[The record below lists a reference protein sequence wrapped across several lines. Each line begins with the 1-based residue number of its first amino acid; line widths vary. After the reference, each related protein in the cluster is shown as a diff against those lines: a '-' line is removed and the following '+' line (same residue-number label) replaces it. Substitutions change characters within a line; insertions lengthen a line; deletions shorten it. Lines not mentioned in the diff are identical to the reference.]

1 MIKKIKE
8 SRKDNKVLSNY
19 IYLLLIQGTNFILPL
34 ITFPYLVR
42 TLHLEKYGVVMMAGS
57 LMVFM
62 NIFVDFGFNISAT
75 REVSI
80 MRDDKKR
87 LSAFYWNVFYT
98 KLILLFISF
107 IILYLL
113 TLMLPRLQSERLVF
127 LLSFGVVIGQNIF
140 PAWFFQG
147 IEKMKMITLTNVLA
161 KIIFAIAIFI
171 FIKSPAQYIFVPV
184 LNSLGF
190 LIAGTLG
197 FLISLRYIHY
207 IKPQK
212 SVMKSFVGE
221 NKSLIVSNFATS
233 IYTSGNTFILG
244 LIGGE
249 AMAGVYSSMEKLVM
263 AIKTLYTPLYQAMF
277 PWLASKPKEKIIQ
290 FIEYLKKPIALSSIL
305 IYLVIFIFADT
316 ILNLVYN
323 NDVITGYSNVFRILG
338 LIAIFASLNMIYVS
352 LAFPALKKYNYRM
365 IPMVTGGIINFIL
378 AVAGAYIFSIYGVA
392 VAVVLAELSILLI
405 AHYYFQKLKKS
416 GE

>member
-1 MIKKIKE
+1 MLKKIRE
-8 SRKDNKVLSNY
+8 SRKDNRVLSNY
-19 IYLLLIQGTNFILPL
+19 IYLLLIQGANFILPL

-80 MRDDKKR
+80 IRDDKMK
-87 LSAFYWNVFYT
+87 LSAFYWNVFYV
-98 KLILLFISF
+98 KLILLCISF

-113 TLMLPRLQSERLVF
+113 TLTVSKLHSEQSVF

-140 PAWFFQG
+140 PTWFFQG
-147 IEKMKMITLTNVLA
+147 IEKMKVITLINVLA
-161 KIIFAIAIFI
+161 KIIFAITIFI
-171 FIKSPAQYIFVPV
+171 FIKTPAQYIFVPV

-190 LIAGTLG
+190 IIAGTFG

-207 IKPQK
+207 LRPQK
-212 SVMKSFVGE
+212 SVMKGFIGE

-249 AMAGVYSSMEKLVM
+249 AMAGIYSSMEKLVM

-290 FIEYLKKPIALSSIL
+290 FIEYLKKPIALSGML
-305 IYLVIFIFADT
+305 IFMVIFIFADT
-316 ILNLVYN
+316 ILDLVYKN
-323 NDVITGYSNVFRILG
+323 NVITSYSNVFRILG
-338 LIAIFASLNMIYVS
+338 LIAFFASLNMVYVS
-352 LAFPALKKYNYRM
+352 LAFPALKKYTYRM
-365 IPMVTGGIINFIL
+365 IPMVSGGIINFVL
-378 AVAGAYIFSIYGVA
+378 AVAGAYFLGIYGVA
-392 VAVVLAELSILLI
+392 IAVVLAEFSILIL
-405 AHYYFQKLKKS
+405 AHFYFLKLKKS
-416 GE
+416 EE

>member
-80 MRDDKKR
+80 IRNDKKK

-113 TLMLPRLQSERLVF
+113 TLIVPKLQSERQVF

-147 IEKMKMITLTNVLA
+147 IEKMKVITLMNVLA
-161 KIIFAIAIFI
+161 KIIFAIAIFL
-171 FIKSPAQYIFVPV
+171 FIKLPAQYIFVPV

-212 SVMKSFVGE
+212 SVMKSFFGE
-221 NKSLIVSNFATS
+221 NKSLIASNFATS

-244 LIGGE
+244 LIGGDE
-249 AMAGVYSSMEKLVM
+249 MAGIYSSMEKLVM
-263 AIKTLYTPLYQAMF
+263 AFKTLYTPLYQAMF

-290 FIEYLKKPIALSSIL
+290 FIEYLKKPVALSGLL
-305 IYLVIFIFADT
+305 IFLLIFIFANL
-316 ILNLVYN
+316 ILNIVYN
-323 NDVITGYSNVFRILG
+323 NKVITSYSNVFRILG
-338 LIAIFASLNMIYVS
+338 LIAFFAALNMMYVS

-365 IPMVTGGIINFIL
+365 IPMVTGGVINFIL
-378 AVAGAYIFSIYGVA
+378 AVAGAYLFGIYGVA
-392 VAVVLAELSILLI
+392 VAVVLAELSILLM
-405 AHYYFQKLKKS
+405 ANYYFKKL
-416 GE
+416 

>member
-1 MIKKIKE
+1 LIKKIKE

-80 MRDDKKR
+80 IRNDKKK

-113 TLMLPRLQSERLVF
+113 TLIVPKLQSERQVF

-147 IEKMKMITLTNVLA
+147 IEKMKVITLMNVLA
-161 KIIFAIAIFI
+161 KIIFAIAIFL
-171 FIKSPAQYIFVPV
+171 FIKLPAQYIFVPV

-212 SVMKSFVGE
+212 SVMKSFFGE
-221 NKSLIVSNFATS
+221 NKSLIASNFATS

-244 LIGGE
+244 LIGGDE
-249 AMAGVYSSMEKLVM
+249 MAGIYSSMEKLVM
-263 AIKTLYTPLYQAMF
+263 AFKTLYTPLYQAMF

-290 FIEYLKKPIALSSIL
+290 FIEYLKKPVALSGLL
-305 IYLVIFIFADT
+305 IFLLIFIFANL
-316 ILNLVYN
+316 ILNIVYN
-323 NDVITGYSNVFRILG
+323 NKVITSYSNVFRILG
-338 LIAIFASLNMIYVS
+338 LIAFFAALNMMYVS

-365 IPMVTGGIINFIL
+365 IPMVTGGVINFIL
-378 AVAGAYIFSIYGVA
+378 AVAGAYLFGIYGVA
-392 VAVVLAELSILLI
+392 VAVVLAELSILLM
-405 AHYYFQKLKKS
+405 ANYYFKKL
-416 GE
+416 

>member
-1 MIKKIKE
+1 MIKKIRE

-19 IYLLLIQGTNFILPL
+19 FYLLFIQGANFILPL

-57 LMVFM
+57 LMVFI

-80 MRDDKKR
+80 IRNDKIK
-87 LSAFYWNVFYT
+87 LSALYWNVFYT
-98 KLILLFISF
+98 KLLLLVISF
-107 IILYLL
+107 FILYILVL
-113 TLMLPRLQSERLVF
+113 TVPKLQSEKLVF
-127 LLSFGVVIGQNIF
+127 LLSFGIVIGQNIF

-147 IEKMKMITLTNVLA
+147 IEKMKVITLTNVLA
-161 KIIFAIAIFI
+161 KIIFVIAIFI
-171 FIKSPAQYIFVPV
+171 FIKSPERYILVPV

-190 LIAGTLG
+190 LIAGTFG
-197 FLISLRYIHY
+197 FLISLRYIKY
-207 IKPQK
+207 NKPQK
-212 SVMKSFVGE
+212 SVMISFVGE
-221 NKSLIVSNFATS
+221 NKSLIISNFATS

-244 LIGGE
+244 LVGGE
-249 AMAGVYSSMEKLVM
+249 AIAGVYSSMEKLVM

-290 FIEYLKKPIALSSIL
+290 FITYLKKPIVLSSIL
-305 IYLVIFIFADT
+305 IYLVIFIFADV

-323 NDVITGYSNVFRILG
+323 NNTITNYSNVFRILG

-352 LAFPALKKYNYRM
+352 LAFPALKKYKYRM
-365 IPMVTGGIINFIL
+365 IPMLAGGVTNLIL

-392 VAVVLAELSILLI
+392 VAVVLAEFSILFI

-416 GE
+416 GQ

>member
-1 MIKKIKE
+1 MLKKIRE
-8 SRKDNKVLSNY
+8 SRKDNRVLSNY

-80 MRDDKKR
+80 IRDDKMK
-87 LSAFYWNVFYT
+87 LSAFYWNVFYV
-98 KLILLFISF
+98 KLILLCISF

-113 TLMLPRLQSERLVF
+113 TLTVSKLHSEQSVF

-140 PAWFFQG
+140 PTWFFQG
-147 IEKMKMITLTNVLA
+147 IEKMKVITLINVLA
-161 KIIFAIAIFI
+161 KIIFAITIFI
-171 FIKSPAQYIFVPV
+171 FIKTPAQYIFVPV

-190 LIAGTLG
+190 IIAGTFG

-207 IKPQK
+207 LRPQK
-212 SVMKSFVGE
+212 SVMKGFIGE

-249 AMAGVYSSMEKLVM
+249 AMAGIYSSMEKLVM

-290 FIEYLKKPIALSSIL
+290 FIEYLKKPIALSGML
-305 IYLVIFIFADT
+305 IFMLIFIFADA
-316 ILNLVYN
+316 ILDLVYKN
-323 NDVITGYSNVFRILG
+323 NVITSYSNVFRILG
-338 LIAIFASLNMIYVS
+338 LIAFFASLNMVYVS
-352 LAFPALKKYNYRM
+352 LAFPALKKYTYRM
-365 IPMVTGGIINFIL
+365 IPMVSGGIINFVL
-378 AVAGAYIFSIYGVA
+378 AVAGAYFLGIYGVA
-392 VAVVLAELSILLI
+392 IAVVLAEFSILIL
-405 AHYYFQKLKKS
+405 AHFYFLKLKKS
-416 GE
+416 EE

>member
-1 MIKKIKE
+1 MIKKIRE
-8 SRKDNKVLSNY
+8 SKKDNKVLSNY

-80 MRDDKKR
+80 MRNNKNK

-98 KLILLFISF
+98 KIILLFISF
-107 IILYLL
+107 VILYIMTL
-113 TLMLPRLQSERLVF
+113 TVPKLQSERLVF

-161 KIIFAIAIFI
+161 KIIFAIAIFL

-190 LIAGTLG
+190 IIAGTLG

-207 IKPQK
+207 TKPQK
-212 SVMKSFVGE
+212 SVMKGFLGE

-244 LIGGE
+244 VIGGE
-249 AMAGVYSSMEKLVM
+249 AMAGIYSSMEKLVM

-277 PWLASKPKEKIIQ
+277 PWLASKSKEKIMQ
-290 FIEYLKKPIALSSIL
+290 FIEYLKKPIAGSAML
-305 IYLVIFIFADT
+305 IYLLIFIFADT

-323 NDVITGYSNVFRILG
+323 NKVITSYSNVFRILG
-338 LIAIFASLNMIYVS
+338 LIAFFASLNMMYVS

-378 AVAGAYIFSIYGVA
+378 AIAGAYLFGIYGVA

-405 AHYYFQKLKKS
+405 ARYYFLKLKKT
-416 GE
+416 GQ

>member
-1 MIKKIKE
+1 
-8 SRKDNKVLSNY
+8 
-19 IYLLLIQGTNFILPL
+19 
-34 ITFPYLVR
+34 
-42 TLHLEKYGVVMMAGS
+42 MMAGS

-80 MRDDKKR
+80 MRNNKNK

-98 KLILLFISF
+98 KIILLFISF
-107 IILYLL
+107 VILYIMTL
-113 TLMLPRLQSERLVF
+113 TVPKLQSERLVF

-161 KIIFAIAIFI
+161 KIIFAIAIFL

-190 LIAGTLG
+190 IIAGTLG

-207 IKPQK
+207 TKPQK
-212 SVMKSFVGE
+212 SVMKGFLGE

-244 LIGGE
+244 VIGGE
-249 AMAGVYSSMEKLVM
+249 AMAGIYSSMEKLVM

-277 PWLASKPKEKIIQ
+277 PWLASKSKEKIMQ
-290 FIEYLKKPIALSSIL
+290 FIEYLKKPIAGSAML
-305 IYLVIFIFADT
+305 IYLLIFIFADT

-323 NDVITGYSNVFRILG
+323 NKVITSYSNVFRILG
-338 LIAIFASLNMIYVS
+338 LIAFFASLNMMYVS

-378 AVAGAYIFSIYGVA
+378 AIAGAYLFGIYGVA

-405 AHYYFQKLKKS
+405 ARYYFLKLKKT

>member
-80 MRDDKKR
+80 IRNDKKK

-113 TLMLPRLQSERLVF
+113 TLIVPKLQSERQVF

-147 IEKMKMITLTNVLA
+147 IEKMKVITLMNVLA
-161 KIIFAIAIFI
+161 KIIFAIAIFL

-212 SVMKSFVGE
+212 SVMKSFFGE
-221 NKSLIVSNFATS
+221 NKSLIASNFATS

-244 LIGGE
+244 LIGGDE
-249 AMAGVYSSMEKLVM
+249 MAGIYSSMEKLVM
-263 AIKTLYTPLYQAMF
+263 AFKTLYTPLYQAMF

-290 FIEYLKKPIALSSIL
+290 FIEYLKKPVALSGLL
-305 IYLVIFIFADT
+305 IFLLIFIFANL
-316 ILNLVYN
+316 ILNIVYN
-323 NDVITGYSNVFRILG
+323 NKVITSYSNVFRILG
-338 LIAIFASLNMIYVS
+338 LIAFFAALNMMYVS

-365 IPMVTGGIINFIL
+365 IPMVTGGVINFIL
-378 AVAGAYIFSIYGVA
+378 AVAGAYLFGIYGVA
-392 VAVVLAELSILLI
+392 VAVVLAELSILLM
-405 AHYYFQKLKKS
+405 ANYYFKKL
-416 GE
+416 

>member
-1 MIKKIKE
+1 MLKKIRE

-19 IYLLLIQGTNFILPL
+19 VYLLLIQGTNFILPL

-80 MRDDKKR
+80 MRNDKNK
-87 LSAFYWNVFYT
+87 LSNFYWNVFYT
-98 KLILLFISF
+98 KLLLLFISF

-113 TLMLPRLQSERLVF
+113 TLTVPKLQSEKLVF

-147 IEKMKMITLTNVLA
+147 IEKMKVITLMNVLA

-171 FIKSPAQYIFVPV
+171 FIKRPAQYILVPV

-197 FLISLRYIHY
+197 FLISLRYINY
-207 IKPQK
+207 NRPQK
-212 SVMKSFVGE
+212 SVMKGFVGE

-249 AMAGVYSSMEKLVM
+249 EMAGIYSSMEKLVM
-263 AIKTLYTPLYQAMF
+263 AIKTLYTPLYQAIF

-290 FIEYLKKPIALSSIL
+290 FTEYLKKPIALSALL
-305 IYLVIFIFADT
+305 IFMLIFIFADS
-316 ILNLVYN
+316 ILELVYN
-323 NDVITGYSNVFRILG
+323 NNIITSYSNVFRILG

-352 LAFPALKKYNYRM
+352 LAFPALKKYKYRM
-365 IPMVTGGIINFIL
+365 IPMLVGGIINLIL
-378 AVAGAYIFSIYGVA
+378 AVAGAYLFGICGVA

-405 AHYYFQKLKKS
+405 AHYFFQKLKKS
-416 GE
+416 GQ